1 MVFLTMLLWWRS
13 WAPKAIPTATSE
25 GKQVINT
32 ENNYFYFDYLQDKT
46 TLPKL
51 LAYEPIPAELTPEQQ
66 KRVLGVQANFWCEWI
81 PSMKRLEYMMMPRL
95 LALSEIAWV
104 EPSAKPNIDD
114 FYKALI
120 PQFKRLD
127 AMNINYRIPDLEG
140 FYNTNAFVDEATLDI
155 KCPLPDAEIRYTTD
169 GKFPTKASQLYEG
182 PLKVTETTEFTLRT
196 FRPDGSACDMVKTK
210 LVKAPY
216 AEADG
221 TATVSGDGLNV
232 VWHDFKGEK
241 CADIDAAP
249 VKDTY
254 VVETVSIP
262 EGVKGD
268 IGLVLKGY
276 LQVPVDGIY
285 TLALLSDDGST
296 LLIDGKLLIDNDGPH
311 SPREVIAQVT
321 LKEGLHPIEIRYF
334 DNNGGTLEMS
344 LINEKGEKQI
354 LGKDWLKH

>member
-1 MVFLTMLLWWRS
+1 MVSDHSRGARHTV
-13 WAPKAIPTATSE
+13 PPT
-25 GKQVINT
+25 
-32 ENNYFYFDYLQDKT
+32 
-46 TLPKL
+46 
-51 LAYEPIPAELTPEQQ
+51 
-66 KRVLGVQANFWCEWI
+66 
-81 PSMKRLEYMMMPRL
+81 
-95 LALSEIAWV
+95 
-104 EPSAKPNIDD
+104 
-114 FYKALI
+114 I
-120 PQFKRLD
+120 PQL
-127 AMNINYRIPDLEG
+127 
-140 FYNTNAFVDEATLDI
+140 
-155 KCPLPDAEIRYTTD
+155 
-169 GKFPTKASQLYEG
+169 
-182 PLKVTETTEFTLRT
+182 
-196 FRPDGSACDMVKTK
+196 
-210 LVKAPY
+210 
-216 AEADG
+216 
-221 TATVSGDGLNV
+221 
-232 VWHDFKGEK
+232 H
-241 CADIDAAP
+241 AP

-254 VVETVSIP
+254 VVETVSVP

>member
-1 MVFLTMLLWWRS
+1 
-13 WAPKAIPTATSE
+13 
-25 GKQVINT
+25 
-32 ENNYFYFDYLQDKT
+32 
-46 TLPKL
+46 
-51 LAYEPIPAELTPEQQ
+51 
-66 KRVLGVQANFWCEWI
+66 
-81 PSMKRLEYMMMPRL
+81 
-95 LALSEIAWV
+95 
-104 EPSAKPNIDD
+104 
-114 FYKALI
+114 
-120 PQFKRLD
+120 
-127 AMNINYRIPDLEG
+127 
-140 FYNTNAFVDEATLDI
+140 
-155 KCPLPDAEIRYTTD
+155 
-169 GKFPTKASQLYEG
+169 
-182 PLKVTETTEFTLRT
+182 
-196 FRPDGSACDMVKTK
+196 MVKTK

-321 LKEGLHPIEIRYF
+321 
-334 DNNGGTLEMS
+334 
-344 LINEKGEKQI
+344 
-354 LGKDWLKH
+354 

>member
-1 MVFLTMLLWWRS
+1 M
-13 WAPKAIPTATSE
+13 
-25 GKQVINT
+25 INT